1 MALWFSQTALSD
13 GLIVFSTGI
22 TIDLILNFGV
32 VFVCA
37 ASGVVFGVKVCF
49 RVRIVK

>member
-13 GLIVFSTGI
+13 GRIVLSTGI
-22 TIDLILNFGV
+22 TVDLILNFGV

-37 ASGVVFGVKVCF
+37 ASGIVFGVEVCF
-49 RVRIVK
+49 RVRTVK